1 MIPQLEGVIFRTGV
15 MTIYLKT
22 MSGKV
27 WSLDS
32 LELTAEAS
40 SLTIPALDILFQPRN
55 AKASRRY
62 MLHGGAQLP
71 RFGDGLS
78 LRRRLEPTP
87 SEAFYMTR

>member
-22 MSGKV
+22 ISGKV

-40 SLTIPALDILFQPRN
+40 SLIIPALDILFQPRN

-62 MLHGGAQLP
+62 MREETQRMTLWIWIRPQRKIFPLIKA
-71 RFGDGLS
+71 
-78 LRRRLEPTP
+78 
-87 SEAFYMTR
+87 SEI